1 MKPKSLPIKISV
13 RNLFK
18 IFGEH
23 PVSIL
28 PLLYDG
34 IDKAELQKSS
44 GHVLALNNIN
54 IDIFDGLITVIMG
67 LSGSVSYTHLRA
79 HET

>member
-1 MKPKSLPIKISV
+1 MKTTSPNVKISI
-13 RNLFK
+13 RKLFK
-18 IFGEH
+18 VFGED
-23 PVSIL
+23 PVNIL

-54 IDIFDGLITVIMG
+54 IDIYCKT
-67 LSGSVSYTHLRA
+67 S
-79 HET
+79 